1 MTSQQDTELEKL
13 ITEHFYQPHA
23 DSDHETCASLYL
35 INPDDNKK
43 VYVYNASPEQ
53 KDAYIKQACDCGVE
67 DAVNAAIQALTS
79 WKDKEVTKTDVR
91 TLETVCMLLNGDD
104 NQLEVVRNY
113 ARNKL
118 KMYNERKKSLQSQG
132 GKMVQI
138 KESKGE

>member
-1 MTSQQDTELEKL
+1 MTSQQDTELSRILDKYA
-13 ITEHFYQPHA
+13 EHYFN
-23 DSDHETCASLYL
+23 E
-35 INPDDNKK
+35 
-43 VYVYNASPEQ
+43 
-53 KDAYIKQACDCGVE
+53 VE
-67 DAVNAAIQALTS
+67 GFKSNHTLTKAEAIQALTS

-138 KESKGE
+138 KERKGE